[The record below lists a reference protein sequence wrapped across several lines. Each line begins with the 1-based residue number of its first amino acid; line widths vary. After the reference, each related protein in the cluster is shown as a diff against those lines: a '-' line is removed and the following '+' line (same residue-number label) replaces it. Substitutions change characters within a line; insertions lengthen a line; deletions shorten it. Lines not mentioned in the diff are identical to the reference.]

1 MPYINSKTREMLAEP
16 IRDILLT
23 LNDLPAEQRG
33 GAFDYVVF
41 LLLRKLTEGEKYHV
55 QRGFVGDLVWAL
67 MEWYRRFGGPYEDD
81 ARKRNGDIG

>member
-1 MPYINSKTREMLAEP
+1 MPYINQQTREQLAEP

-33 GAFDYVVF
+33 GAFDYIIF

-55 QRGFVGDLVWAL
+55 QRGFVGDVVWSL
-67 MEWYRRFGGPYEDD
+67 LEWYRRFGVPYEDE